1 MVDPSPLQILLLGL
15 IQGAAELLPV
25 SSSAHVIVA
34 EKLMGLDPSSPS
46 MTFLLVML
54 HSGTMLA
61 VILYFWQAWKT
72 AFFRDRASVA
82 AMLKA
87 VGTATALTLVVGL
100 ALKKLI
106 ETLFLKG
113 PAIGA
118 AQGEIE
124 DLFSRLP
131 LVASALFVA
140 GLVILWA
147 GRSSEPPIEPGVEKP
162 IGPVPSLWIGASQ
175 GLCLPFRG
183 LSRSGIT
190 ISTGMLLGLPRRRV
204 EEFSFAL
211 AVVIT
216 PPVVAQELHRLLKAS
231 GASGTHLD
239 LLPLLGPGV
248 LGLVAA
254 FAAGLVALRLLS
266 RWLEQGHW
274 GWFGLYCI
282 AFSGF
287 VFVLAGK
294 GF

>member
-1 MVDPSPLQILLLGL
+1 VDPSPLQILLLGL

-34 EKLMGLDPSSPS
+34 EKLMGLDPSSPT

-61 VILYFWQAWKT
+61 VILYFWQAWKS
-72 AFFRDRASVA
+72 AFFRDRTSVA
-82 AMLKA
+82 AMLKS

-100 ALKKLI
+100 VLKKLI
-106 ETLFLKG
+106 ETVFLKG
-113 PAIGA
+113 SPHGDL
-118 AQGEIE
+118 E

-131 LVASALFVA
+131 LVASALFIA

-147 GRSSEPPIEPGVEKP
+147 GRSSEPAVEQP
-162 IGPVPSLWIGASQ
+162 IGPVPSVWIGASQ

-190 ISTGMLLGLPRRRV
+190 ISTGMLLGLPRQRV

-231 GASGTHLD
+231 GASGASLD

-254 FAAGLVALRLLS
+254 FGAGLVALRLLS
-266 RWLEQGHW
+266 SWLEQGHW
-274 GWFGLYCI
+274 GWFGLYCL